1 MAAQDIKCSGKFFT
15 NLNVSSEDNK
25 INNSISPNVNLFRAV
40 ISQAVIDVLSNNP
53 KLLQE
58 KHEAKRWLFYSDKDF
73 SQICDMAEL
82 DQQYTREKIR
92 KFLNER

>member
-1 MAAQDIKCSGKFFT
+1 MEVLDT
-15 NLNVSSEDNK
+15 RVSYDHYLISECTRIEK
-25 INNSISPNVNLFRAV
+25 TLSSNVNLFRAV

-82 DQQYTREKIR
+82 DPQYTKEKIR